1 MRTLLTRITSP
12 RAVLVVLLFVID
24 SMVLHDYI
32 AMQTENAT
40 GWISH
45 TQGYLTV
52 SVPDW
57 FPLVGWLAL
66 TVGAVIFLQEFAA
79 DWRTFFADDDDG
91 F

>member
-12 RAVLVVLLFVID
+12 RAVLIVLLFVID
-24 SMVLHDYI
+24 SMVLRDYI
-32 AMQTENAT
+32 AMQGANAT
-40 GWISH
+40 GWVSH

-66 TVGAVIFLQEFAA
+66 TVGAVIFLHGFPA
-79 DWRTFFADDDDG
+79 DWRRFFADDDDG